1 MFNEQLLTIG
11 KIVAPHGVRGDVRV
25 IPLTETPQR
34 FFESDSLR
42 IDTVGMKKVEFVR
55 WHKQFILIKFS
66 GIDTMNDAET
76 LRNKEIV
83 ITMQELG
90 PAPAGRYY
98 VFDLIGLQVFDTKGD
113 NIGELRD
120 VIDTGANDVYIIKT
134 VNNKELLVPAIK
146 SVIQE
151 VDIENKKMI
160 IEPQIWE
167 E

>member
-1 MFNEQLLTIG
+1 MKLTKEQITYIENYIKSFDIKYYEVYMEILDHMIL
-11 KIVAPHGVRGDVRV
+11 
-25 IPLTETPQR
+25 
-34 FFESDSLR
+34 S
-42 IDTVGMKKVEFVR
+42 VEA
-55 WHKQFILIKFS
+55 IL
-66 GIDTMNDAET
+66 EE
-76 LRNKEIV
+76 NKEIV